1 MTRFLL
7 LTLVFSLSSLPVP
20 IAPPVVVKSAPQKKL
35 TARQQARLDAALFL
49 REGGGVVGD
58 WDSEAF
64 ALTPFAKLTGKA
76 YQAAWS
82 AYRNEFHKYLA
93 NTALA
98 A

>member
-1 MTRFLL
+1 MTRILL
-7 LTLVFSLSSLPVP
+7 SLVFSLVSLPAP
-20 IAPPVVVKSAPQKKL
+20 IAPPVVTAKPAPQKKL

>member
-1 MTRFLL
+1 MTRILL
-7 LTLVFSLSSLPVP
+7 SLVFSLVSLPAP
-20 IAPPVVVKSAPQKKL
+20 ITPPVVVKPAPKKL
-35 TARQQARLDAALFL
+35 TARQQARIDAAEFL
-49 REGGGVVGD
+49 RDGGGTVGD

-82 AYRNEFHKYLA
+82 AYRDEFAKCLA

>member
-7 LTLVFSLSSLPVP
+7 LAFVFSLSSLPTP
-20 IAPPVVVKSAPQKKL
+20 IAPPVVVVKPSPKKL

-49 REGGGVVGD
+49 RDGGGTVGD

-64 ALTPFAKLTGKA
+64 ALTPFYKLTGKA

-82 AYRNEFHKYLA
+82 AYRDEFRKYLA